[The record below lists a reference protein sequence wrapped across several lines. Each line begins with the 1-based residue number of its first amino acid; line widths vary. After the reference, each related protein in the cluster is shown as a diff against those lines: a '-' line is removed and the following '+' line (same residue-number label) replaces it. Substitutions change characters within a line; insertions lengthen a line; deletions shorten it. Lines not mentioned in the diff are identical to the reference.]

1 MEFRQFKYVLKVA
14 EERNFSVAAKKL
26 FISQPSLSQF
36 IQKVEEQVGAPLFDR
51 SVSPLKLTY
60 IGRLYV
66 ENAKAIMDLQYQFEQ
81 QVDDV
86 LNTKQGKVIVG
97 SSPFRSA
104 YLLARMLPVF
114 YQQYPNIEVSLKEDN
129 TQNLEDLALAGETD
143 ISLSLLPVNE
153 QLFDY
158 EFLFEEKIL
167 LALPPDHFVAKQL
180 RLKAG
185 DHSYTPQ
192 ISLDILK
199 DTPFIQMNKN
209 HKLHQLLNKCC
220 EQAGFSPNVVFQTGS
235 MTTAQALSGAG
246 IGATLLPETLVMA
259 EHFEK
264 EPCYCQIDNHPSRT
278 VVVVYRKGRYLSR
291 AAKAFIEMLKHV
303 ANNVS
308 VS

>member
-1 MEFRQFKYVLKVA
+1 MEFRQFRYVLKVA
-14 EERNFSVAAKKL
+14 EERNFSSAAKKL

-66 ENAKAIMDLQYQFEQ
+66 ENAKAIMDRQRQFEQ

-86 LNTKQGKVIVG
+86 LNVRQGRVTIG

-104 YLLARMLPVF
+104 YLLSRILPVF
-114 YQQYPNIEVSLKEDN
+114 RRQYPNIEVILKEDN
-129 TQNLEDLALAGETD
+129 TRNLEELALHGETD

-158 EFLFEEKIL
+158 EPLFEEKML
-167 LALPPDHFVAKQL
+167 LALPPEHPLSQQL
-180 RLKAG
+180 KLKPG
-185 DHSYTPQ
+185 DHSYTPR
-192 ISLDILK
+192 ISLTELK

-209 HKLHQLLNKCC
+209 HKLHQMLLKSC
-220 EQAGFSPNVVFQTGS
+220 EQAGFSPKVVFQTES
-235 MTTAQALSGAG
+235 MITAQALAGSGM
-246 IGATLLPETLVMA
+246 GATLLPETLITA

-264 EPCYCQIDNHPSRT
+264 EPCYCELDSQPSRT
-278 VVVVYRKGRYLSR
+278 VIALYRKDRYLSR
-291 AAKAFIEMLKHV
+291 ATKAFIRMLKS
-303 ANNVS
+303 S

>member
-1 MEFRQFKYVLKVA
+1 MEFRQFRYVLKVA
-14 EERNFSVAAKKL
+14 EERNFSSAAKKL

-66 ENAKAIMDLQYQFEQ
+66 ENAKAIMDRQRQFEQ

-86 LNTKQGKVIVG
+86 LNVRQGRVTIG

-104 YLLARMLPVF
+104 YLLSRILPVF
-114 YQQYPNIEVSLKEDN
+114 RRQYPNIEVILKEDN
-129 TQNLEDLALAGETD
+129 TRNLEELALHGETD

-158 EFLFEEKIL
+158 EPLFEEKML
-167 LALPPDHFVAKQL
+167 LALPPEHPLSLQL
-180 RLKAG
+180 KLKPG
-185 DHSYTPQ
+185 DHSYTPR
-192 ISLDILK
+192 ISLTELK

-209 HKLHQLLNKCC
+209 HKLHQMLLKSC
-220 EQAGFSPNVVFQTGS
+220 EQAGFSPKVVFQTES
-235 MTTAQALSGAG
+235 MITAQALADSGM
-246 IGATLLPETLVMA
+246 GATLLPETLITA

-264 EPCYCQIDNHPSRT
+264 EPCYCELDSQPSRT
-278 VVVVYRKGRYLSR
+278 VIALYRKDRYLSR
-291 AAKAFIEMLKHV
+291 ATKAFIRVLKS
-303 ANNVS
+303 S
-308 VS
+308 VG